1 MGILYEIRKMER
13 GINMQA
19 KDIMVRNVITVKRDQ
34 TVEDVIRLLMEH
46 NVSGL
51 PVVDDDNRVVGI
63 VSEGDLIY
71 RSKQLK
77 LPSYF
82 TILDGYIF
90 LESPKTMEEQIKKM
104 VGYRVEDIM
113 TEKVITLEEE
123 DSIEKAASLMTD
135 RKVNR
140 LPVVKDG
147 KLVGIISRRDIIRS
161 YANI

>member
-1 MGILYEIRKMER
+1 ML
-13 GINMQA
+13 A
-19 KDIMVRNVITVKRDQ
+19 KDIMVKNVITVKRDQ

-46 NVSGL
+46 NISGL
-51 PVVDDDNRVVGI
+51 PVVDDENRIVGI

-90 LESPKTMEEQIKKM
+90 LDNPKTMEEQIKKM
-104 VGYRVEDIM
+104 VGYLVKDIM
-113 TEKVITLEEE
+113 TEKVITLNEE

-135 RKVNR
+135 KKVNR
-140 LPVVKDG
+140 LPVVKEG
-147 KLVGIISRRDIIRS
+147 KLVGIISRRDIIKS
-161 YANI
+161 YTNI

>member
-1 MGILYEIRKMER
+1 ML
-13 GINMQA
+13 A